1 VRFNLEYV
9 LDSALD
15 GVFIVANDYRLV
27 LFNRACEELYGISR
41 EDVLDKAC
49 WKLNDLQKTVKEAS
63 REGRK
68 ISYGELA
75 SQKDEMTLHH
85 KNGKKVPYF

>member
-1 VRFNLEYV
+1 MRFNLEYV

-41 EDVLDKAC
+41 EDVLDKA
-49 WKLNDLQKTVKEAS
+49 
-63 REGRK
+63 
-68 ISYGELA
+68 LA
-75 SQKDEMTLHH
+75 YLRAK
-85 KNGKKVPYF
+85 GIKVEPVTGDVVSS